1 MTNLPAYTT
10 MLASPARH
18 EVPAHE
24 ADLALAARAA
34 GGDAAAFEVLM
45 RRHNRLLFRA
55 ARGIAGDD
63 AEAEDAVQDAWLRAF
78 ERLGTWRGEAALS
91 TWLARIAVNAAL
103 DAQRRRGRVI
113 DWTATPAD
121 PDEAM
126 EPAMALPADTPDAAA
141 ERGELRTLLERAI
154 EALPPSY
161 RSVFMLRAVQEMSV
175 EETAFALQVSG
186 DVVKTRFLRARAM
199 LRDTLAARLEPSA
212 PQAFAFAGERCD
224 RVVAQVIT
232 TLQRQGRL
240 RRDPAG

>member
-1 MTNLPAYTT
+1 
-10 MLASPARH
+10 MLASPAL
-18 EVPAHE
+18 HE

-34 GGDAAAFEVLM
+34 AGDGAAFALLM

-78 ERLGTWRGEAALS
+78 ERLGAYRGEAALGS
-91 TWLARIAVNAAL
+91 WLARIAVNAAL
-103 DAQRRRGRVI
+103 DAQRRRGRVV
-113 DWTATPAD
+113 DWNAAP
-121 PDEAM
+121 PDSEEDL
-126 EPAMALPADTPDAAA
+126 EPAMALHADTRDTPEAAA
-141 ERGELRTLLERAI
+141 ERGELRGLLESAI
-154 EALPPSY
+154 ESLPPPY

-175 EETAFALQVSG
+175 EETAFALQLSG

-199 LRDTLAARLEPSA
+199 LRDALAVRVEAGA

-224 RVVAQVIT
+224 RVVAQVID

-240 RRDPAG
+240 WRDPAG